1 MPDKFRAEAL
11 TPMSADRR
19 TLNALYSDNR
29 LKLGV
34 FGANVSN
41 GCAATTAPGHL
52 EMNWPNSRD
61 IVTTADRA
69 GFEAL
74 VPVARWKGFG
84 GETNFNGT
92 CYETLTWAAGMGAV
106 TNHASIFCTTHVPTI
121 HPVVAAKQ
129 CTTIDHLAGGR
140 FALNVVCGWYSQELR
155 MFGLQTMDHD
165 ARYAYADEWVEVVRK
180 LWTEEEEFDYD
191 GKFFHIEK
199 GFHQPKPLQRPHPP
213 IMNAGSSGIGARFAA
228 KHADM
233 AFIGFYEENLE
244 KGKASI
250 AEMRRLGREEFG
262 REFQIWTSCRV
273 VCRATEKE
281 AKDYAHYYIH
291 EKGDFGAVE
300 TIIAEQGRKDPNMTP
315 EWYQQMKLRMV
326 AGWGGYPLVGTP
338 AQIVDEL
345 IALSRTGLDGIV
357 LSWVNYHE
365 EMRQFIAE
373 VMPLIEQAGLRKPY
387 RPL

>member
-1 MPDKFRAEAL
+1 MNSNRN
-11 TPMSADRR
+11 S
-19 TLNALYSDNR
+19 LNALYSDNK

-41 GCAATTAPGHL
+41 GCAATTAPGTL
-52 EMNWPNSRD
+52 EMTWPNSRD

-84 GETNFNGT
+84 GETNFNGV

-129 CTTIDHLAGGR
+129 CTTVDHLAGGR
-140 FALNVVCGWYSQELR
+140 FALNVVCGWFSQELR

-165 ARYAYADEWVEVVRK
+165 TRYAYADEWIEVVRK
-180 LWTEEEEFDYD
+180 LWTVEEEFDYE
-191 GKFFHIEK
+191 GKFFKIEK

-213 IMNAGSSGIGARFAA
+213 IMNAGSSGIGTRFAA

-233 AFIGFYEENLE
+233 AFIGFYEESLD
-244 KGKASI
+244 KGKAAI
-250 AEMRRLGREEFG
+250 AEMRRIGREDFN
-262 REFQIWTSCRV
+262 RDFQIWTSCRV
-273 VCRATEKE
+273 VCRPTEKE
-281 AKDYAHYYIH
+281 AKAYAHYYVH

-300 TIIAEQGRKDPNMTP
+300 TIISEQGRKDPNMTA
-315 EWYQQMKLRMV
+315 EHFERMKVRLV
-326 AGWGGYPLVGTP
+326 AGWGGYPLVGT
-338 AQIVDEL
+338 AEQIVDQMR
-345 IALSRTGLDGIV
+345 ALGDVGVDGIV
-357 LSWVNYHE
+357 LSWVNYHD
-365 EMRQFIAE
+365 EMRHWNAE

-387 RPL
+387 RPA

>member
-1 MPDKFRAEAL
+1 
-11 TPMSADRR
+11 MSTDRR

-41 GCAATTAPGHL
+41 GCAPTTAPGHL
-52 EMNWPNSRD
+52 EMSWPNSRY

-106 TNHASIFCTTHVPTI
+106 TNHASIFSTTHVPTI
-121 HPVVAAKQ
+121 HPIVAAKQ
-129 CTTIDHLAGGR
+129 CTTVDHLTGGR
-140 FALNVVCGWYSQELR
+140 FALNVVCGWFSQELR
-155 MFGLQTMDHD
+155 MFGLQSIDHD
-165 ARYAYADEWVEVVRK
+165 ARYAYADEWVEVVRR
-180 LWTEEEEFDYD
+180 LWTEDEEFDYE
-191 GKFFHIEK
+191 GKFFKIEK

-213 IMNAGSSGIGARFAA
+213 IMNAASSVIGARFAA

-233 AFIGFYEENLE
+233 VFSGFHDGDLE
-244 KGKASI
+244 KGRAAI
-250 AEMRRLGREEFG
+250 AEMRRIGREDFG
-262 REFQIWTSCRV
+262 RDFQIWTSCSV
-273 VCRATEKE
+273 VCRPTEKE
-281 AKDYAHYYIH
+281 AKDYAHYYIY
-291 EKGDFGAVE
+291 EKGDLGAVE
-300 TIIAEQGRKDPNMTP
+300 TIIAEQGRRDPNQSP
-315 EWYQQMKLRMV
+315 EAYERMKLQLV
-326 AGWGGYPLVGTP
+326 AGWGGCPLVGTP
-338 AQIVDEL
+338 EQIVDEL
-345 IALSRTGLDGIV
+345 IALSKTGLDGIV
-357 LSWVNYHE
+357 LSWVNYQD
-365 EMRQFIAE
+365 EMRQWIAE

>member
-1 MPDKFRAEAL
+1 MPDKYRDEAP
-11 TPMSADRR
+11 TPISADRR

-129 CTTIDHLAGGR
+129 CTTVDHLAGGR

-273 VCRATEKE
+273 VCRPTEKE

-345 IALSRTGLDGIV
+345 IALSKTGLDGIV

>member
-1 MPDKFRAEAL
+1 
-11 TPMSADRR
+11 MSADRS
-19 TLNALYSDNR
+19 TLNPLFSDNR

-52 EMNWPNSRD
+52 EMTWPNSRD
-61 IVTTADRA
+61 IVVTADAA

-92 CYETLTWAAGMGAV
+92 CYETLTWAAGMGAA
-106 TNHASIFCTTHVPTI
+106 TNHAAIFCTTHVPTI

-129 CTTIDHLAGGR
+129 CTTVDHLTGGR
-140 FALNVVCGWYSQELR
+140 FALNVVCGWFSQELR
-155 MFGLQTMDHD
+155 MFGLQAMDHD
-165 ARYAYADEWVEVVRK
+165 TRYAYADEWVEVVRK
-180 LWTEEEEFDYD
+180 LWTEQDEFDYE
-191 GKFFHIEK
+191 GKFFRIEK

-244 KGKASI
+244 KGKAAI
-250 AEMRRLGREEFG
+250 AELRRIGREDFG
-262 REFQIWTSCRV
+262 RTFQIWTSCRV
-273 VCRATEKE
+273 VCRPTEKE
-281 AKDYAHYYIH
+281 ANDYAHYYIY
-291 EKGDFGAVE
+291 EKGDLGAVE
-300 TIIAEQGRKDPNMTP
+300 TIIAEQGRKDPNLAP
-315 EWYQQMKLRMV
+315 DVYERMKRRLV
-326 AGWGGYPLVGTP
+326 AGWGGYPLVGT
-338 AQIVDEL
+338 AEQIVDEMN
-345 IALSRTGLDGIV
+345 ALSRTGIDGIV
-357 LSWVNYHE
+357 LSWVNYQE

-373 VMPLIEQAGLRKPY
+373 VMPLAEQAGLRKPY
-387 RPL
+387 RPHA